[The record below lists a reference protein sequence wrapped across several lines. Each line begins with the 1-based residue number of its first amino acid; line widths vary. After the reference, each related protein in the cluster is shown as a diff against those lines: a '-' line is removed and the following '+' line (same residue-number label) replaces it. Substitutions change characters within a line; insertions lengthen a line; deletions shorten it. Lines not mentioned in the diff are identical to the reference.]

1 MSPGCLAFYLPV
13 KVCLP
18 TAREHSKMLMLQELK
33 TRILNIRYVLKH
45 PSLSEVQ
52 RARFLNLLGS
62 AETELLGI
70 YESGHL

>member
-1 MSPGCLAFYLPV
+1 
-13 KVCLP
+13 
-18 TAREHSKMLMLQELK
+18 MLMLQELK